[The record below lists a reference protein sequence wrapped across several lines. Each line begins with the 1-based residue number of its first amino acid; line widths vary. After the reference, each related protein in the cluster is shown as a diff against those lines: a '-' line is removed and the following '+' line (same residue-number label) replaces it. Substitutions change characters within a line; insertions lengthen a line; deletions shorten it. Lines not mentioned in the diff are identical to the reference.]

1 MDDAPRPASPDVCS
15 GRAARSASAG
25 EPRRLLGWAAL
36 LVIGALLARQLAS
49 TLLLFALV
57 FLLAMVLNPVIA
69 WLQRRGLKRG
79 PAVALLA
86 VTALGGLTLAAW
98 LVVPPLL
105 DQLQEFTAGLP
116 AAWQRLR
123 GQAQGWIQR
132 DPLLGQA
139 LPDDPGALLGTAAAQ
154 AGGAARFL
162 LRSTVGLA
170 GGLFSLVVA
179 ALLLAF
185 TLSDPQ
191 PLVARLLALVPDR
204 QREPTRRSLAR
215 LMRQMTAWARGV
227 LINGAITGVS
237 TGLLLAWVGVQP
249 ALLFGVLAAL
259 GEFVPNIGPVI
270 VALPALF
277 VALSQGASTFWLALG
292 AVLFV
297 QQVESN
303 LLVPFVMGREM
314 KLHPVTILF
323 FTLAMGTLFGLAG
336 AILALPAAA
345 LTRIVVDEFY
355 LRPRRLDLAAINAQA
370 ERLVQGEGEGAP
382 GHSNA
387 A

>member
-1 MDDAPRPASPDVCS
+1 MDDANGSAPCNVRNSRGPRAIT
-15 GRAARSASAG
+15 AG
-25 EPRRLLGWAAL
+25 DLRRVLGTAVLLI
-36 LVIGALLARQLAS
+36 VGALLARRLAS

-57 FLLAMVLNPVIA
+57 FLVAMVLNPVVV
-69 WLQRRGLKRG
+69 WLERRGLKRVH
-79 PAVALLA
+79 AVALLG
-86 VTALGGLTLAAW
+86 VCVLGGLALAAW
-98 LVVPPLL
+98 LAVPPLL
-105 DQLQEFTAGLP
+105 DQLQQFTAGLP
-116 AAWQRLR
+116 ADWQRLR
-123 GQAQGWIQR
+123 GRAQGWLQR
-132 DPLLGQA
+132 YPLLRQA
-139 LPDDPGALLGTAAAQ
+139 LPGDPATLLGTAAAQ
-154 AGGAARFL
+154 ASGAAHFL
-162 LRSTVGLA
+162 LRSTV
-170 GGLFSLVVA
+170 SLVGGIFEFLVA
-179 ALLLAF
+179 VLLLAF

-191 PLVARLLALVPDR
+191 PLVARLLELVPDR
-204 QREPTRRSLAR
+204 HREPTRRSLAR

-277 VALSQGASTFWLALG
+277 VALSLGADKFWLALG

-297 QQVESN
+297 HQVEIN
-303 LLVPFVMGREM
+303 LLVPFVMGKEM

-345 LTRIVVDEFY
+345 LTQIVLDEFY
-355 LRPRRLDLAAINAQA
+355 LQPRRPDPEAINVQAQ
-370 ERLVQGEGEGAP
+370 RLIQDKG
-382 GHSNA
+382 
-387 A
+387 

>member
-1 MDDAPRPASPDVCS
+1 MDDAN
-15 GRAARSASAG
+15 ASALPNVRG
-25 EPRRLLGWAAL
+25 DRGRGSITAADLRRLLGMAAL
-36 LVIGALLARQLAS
+36 LVVGALLARQLVS

-57 FLLAMVLNPVIA
+57 FLVAMVLNPAVV
-69 WLQRRGLKRG
+69 WLEGRGLKRVH
-79 PAVALLA
+79 AVALLG
-86 VTALGGLTLAAW
+86 VFVLGGLALAAW
-98 LVVPPLL
+98 LAVPPLL
-105 DQLQEFTAGLP
+105 DQLQQFTAGLP
-116 AAWQRLR
+116 ADWQRLR
-123 GQAQGWIQR
+123 GRAQGWIQR
-132 DPLLGQA
+132 YPLLGQA
-139 LPDDPGALLGTAAAQ
+139 LPSDPATVLGTAAAQ
-154 AGGAARFL
+154 VSGAVHLL
-162 LRSTVGLA
+162 LRSTLGLVG
-170 GGLFSLVVA
+170 GIFEFLVAV
-179 ALLLAF
+179 LLLAF

-204 QREPTRRSLAR
+204 HREPTRRSLAR

-259 GEFVPNIGPVI
+259 GELVPNIGPVI

-303 LLVPFVMGREM
+303 LLVPFVMGKEM

-323 FTLAMGTLFGLAG
+323 FTLAMGTLFGLTG

-345 LTRIVVDEFY
+345 LTQIVLDEFY
-355 LRPRRLDLAAINAQA
+355 LRPRRPDPDAINVQA
-370 ERLVQGEGEGAP
+370 ERLIQGKG
-382 GHSNA
+382 
-387 A
+387 

>member
-1 MDDAPRPASPDVCS
+1 V
-15 GRAARSASAG
+15 
-25 EPRRLLGWAAL
+25 
-36 LVIGALLARQLAS
+36 
-49 TLLLFALV
+49 
-57 FLLAMVLNPVIA
+57 
-69 WLQRRGLKRG
+69 
-79 PAVALLA
+79 
-86 VTALGGLTLAAW
+86 
-98 LVVPPLL
+98 
-105 DQLQEFTAGLP
+105 
-116 AAWQRLR
+116 
-123 GQAQGWIQR
+123 
-132 DPLLGQA
+132 
-139 LPDDPGALLGTAAAQ
+139 
-154 AGGAARFL
+154 
-162 LRSTVGLA
+162 
-170 GGLFSLVVA
+170 
-179 ALLLAF
+179 LLLAF

-191 PLVARLLALVPDR
+191 PLVARLLEVVPER
-204 QREPTRRSLAR
+204 HREPTRRSLAR

-303 LLVPFVMGREM
+303 LLVPFVMGKEM

-345 LTRIVVDEFY
+345 LTQIVLDEFY
-355 LRPRRLDLAAINAQA
+355 LRPGRPDPDAINVQA
-370 ERLVQGEGEGAP
+370 ERLIQGLSFTHIFPRP
-382 GHSNA
+382 GPASSRRDG
-387 A
+387 